1 MMSSPW
7 LRRPLS
13 ITGWLLVGGVALV
26 LSPVLFLVAGVAA
39 ALTRERKP
47 LVLVRVVVAYL
58 VRELFTLVGCGAL
71 WLRSGAG
78 LLMGTPRLQR
88 WHWQLLRW
96 FVNGVTGPAVSAL
109 DITIVEDACGEADRA
124 LSADGPLILFSR
136 HAGPGDTMVLVDM
149 LLSRFDRRPS
159 VVFKQ
164 TVALDPSV
172 DLIAHRLPHAVLD
185 TDDREA
191 CEARIAATTDQLGAR
206 GVLLL
211 YPEGGNFSPARR
223 RRAERRLRE
232 KGNTAAADA
241 AATMNHVLP
250 PRPLG
255 ALAALA
261 ARPDTDVV
269 FAAHTGLGLAAYPRE
284 LYREMPIGRTL
295 TMRRW
300 LVPRAEI
307 PHDADEQ
314 MEWLTGWWRRIDE
327 WIDDQGTEPR
337 PAQAVARC

>member
-1 MMSSPW
+1 MMSSRW

-13 ITGWLLVGGVALV
+13 ITGWVLVGGLALV

-58 VRELFTLVGCGAL
+58 VRELLMLVACGAL

-78 LLMGTPRLQR
+78 LLMGTPTVQR
-88 WHWQLLRW
+88 WHWRLLRW
-96 FVNGVTGPAVSAL
+96 FVHGVTGPAVRAL
-109 DITIVEDACGEADRA
+109 DIGIAEDASNEADRA
-124 LSADGPLILFSR
+124 LSDGGALILFSR
-136 HAGPGDTMVLVDM
+136 HAGPGDTMILIDM
-149 LLSRFDRRPS
+149 LLSRFGRRPS

-164 TVALDPSV
+164 AVAFDPSV

-185 TDDREA
+185 TDDRQA
-191 CEARIAATTDQLGAR
+191 CEARIAATTDRLGSR
-206 GVLLL
+206 GVLVLF
-211 YPEGGNFSPARR
+211 PEGGNFTPERR
-223 RRAERRLRE
+223 RRAVRHLRQ
-232 KGNTAAADA
+232 KGNHAAADA
-241 AATMNHVLP
+241 ATTMNHVLP

-255 ALAALA
+255 ALAALQ
-261 ARPDTDVV
+261 ARPDADVV

-307 PHDADEQ
+307 PADPDEQ
-314 MEWLTGWWRRIDE
+314 VEWLTDWWRRIDE
-327 WIDDQGTEPR
+327 WIDDQGAEPR
-337 PAQAVARC
+337 PAQAVASS